1 MSLDEALVEGT
12 LKPDDTLER
21 EERLAKRLQHA
32 IQQLHGCV
40 DVTPAIRGGIPVV
53 KGTRFTV
60 AQVLAELAEGRSIAE
75 LADDFDLDVDCLK
88 NLLHSFAICLD
99 RA

>member
-1 MSLDEALVEGT
+1 MSLNEAIVEGT
-12 LKPDDTLER
+12 LKPDGTLER

-40 DVTPAIRGGIPVV
+40 EVSLAIRGGIPVV

-60 AQVLAELAEGRSIAE
+60 AQVLAELAEGRSIVE
-75 LADDFDLDVDCLK
+75 VADDFDLDLACLK

-99 RA
+99 RP